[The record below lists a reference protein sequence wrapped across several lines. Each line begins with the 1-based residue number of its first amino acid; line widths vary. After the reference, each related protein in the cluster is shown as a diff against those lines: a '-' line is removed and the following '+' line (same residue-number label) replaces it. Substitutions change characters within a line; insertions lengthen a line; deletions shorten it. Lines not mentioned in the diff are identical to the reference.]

1 VRTGA
6 VTATECL
13 HQALKPTRI
22 RGDHWH
28 GKQGAAGP
36 SVASPSHVQATF
48 KPMNP
53 EQLGTLLSRT
63 KNLAMTGQH
72 ERFKTTAAF
81 DATARH
87 PEWTG

>member
-1 VRTGA
+1 
-6 VTATECL
+6 
-13 HQALKPTRI
+13 
-22 RGDHWH
+22 
-28 GKQGAAGP
+28 
-36 SVASPSHVQATF
+36 
-48 KPMNP
+48 MNP